1 MRGEGG
7 GIRGSESPRP
17 GEDVNRGGGDLWICG
32 TDREQT
38 APIADSR
45 VLRQPKRSPTR
56 EQSADPGKWEPL
68 LTIPCV
74 VPEMGARPPHRAS
87 PGCPASPRSPL
98 RQVSAELVPAQNC
111 GGPLTLAEL

>member
-7 GIRGSESPRP
+7 GIRVSESPWP

-45 VLRQPKRSPTR
+45 VLRQLKRSPTR
-56 EQSADPGKWEPL
+56 EQSADPGKWELL
-68 LTIPCV
+68 LTI

-87 PGCPASPRSPL
+87 PGCPVSPRSPL
-98 RQVSAELVPAQNC
+98 RQVSAELVLAQNC
-111 GGPLTLAEL
+111 GRLLTLAEL